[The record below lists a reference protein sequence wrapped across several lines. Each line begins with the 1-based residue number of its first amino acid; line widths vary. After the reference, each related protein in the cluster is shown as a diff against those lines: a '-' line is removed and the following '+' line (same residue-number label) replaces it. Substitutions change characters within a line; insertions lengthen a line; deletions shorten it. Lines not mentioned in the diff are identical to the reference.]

1 MSDFFIQ
8 RWKWWSRQ
16 KQRKCDNS
24 VHKLKL
30 RLEEIQQTE
39 SVRDIFDSKL
49 TIYDFFKLVWDY

>member
-8 RWKWWSRQ
+8 RYKWWSRQ

-49 TIYDFFKLVWDY
+49 TIYDFF